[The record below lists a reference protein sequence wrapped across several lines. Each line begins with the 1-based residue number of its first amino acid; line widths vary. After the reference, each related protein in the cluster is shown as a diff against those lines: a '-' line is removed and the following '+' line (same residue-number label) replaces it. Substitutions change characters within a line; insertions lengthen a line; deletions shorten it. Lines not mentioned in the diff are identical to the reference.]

1 MVARKLFIVSI
12 LLMLFISTK
21 SYGESKTPGFIT
33 AAASVSFVPCGFAS
47 FVTGVENMFNTP
59 YYEHLNR
66 RIVGST
72 ERLYEPGRVFYFTV
86 IFKI

>member
-1 MVARKLFIVSI
+1 MVSEQNRVSQ
-12 LLMLFISTK
+12 

-33 AAASVSFVPCGFAS
+33 AAASVSYAPYRFAS
-47 FVTGVENMFNTP
+47 FVAGVENMFDTP

-66 RIVGST
+66 RMVGST
-72 ERLYEPGRVFYFTV
+72 GRLYEPGRVIYFNM